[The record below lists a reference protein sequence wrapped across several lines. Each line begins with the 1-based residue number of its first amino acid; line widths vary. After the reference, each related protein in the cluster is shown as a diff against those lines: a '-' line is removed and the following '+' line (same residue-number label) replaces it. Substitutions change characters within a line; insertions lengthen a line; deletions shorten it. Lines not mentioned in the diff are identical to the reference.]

1 MSEQKTDNKKD
12 TLKATETAASAA
24 KGTVSKFFT
33 KFKTKSYLLDA
44 FCLMHKS
51 TPESELTE
59 ADFNRKLK
67 EFQNHKIG

>member
-1 MSEQKTDNKKD
+1 MSETKTDNKKD
-12 TLKATETAASAA
+12 TQKVTEASTSAA

-33 KFKTKSYLLDA
+33 KFKTKPYLLDA

-51 TPESELTE
+51 TSESELTE

-67 EFQNHKIG
+67 EFQNRKIG